1 MAYIISFMI
10 AYLGYRVTGY
20 DFFVLLTLISISLD
34 IYKDLT
40 KYFKILKRYLIY
52 AKDKTAR
59 RVGIHF
65 NAFPGLTGSQIMHG

>member
-10 AYLGYRVTGY
+10 AYLGYWVTGY

-59 RVGIHF
+59 R
-65 NAFPGLTGSQIMHG
+65 

>member
-59 RVGIHF
+59 W
-65 NAFPGLTGSQIMHG
+65 

>member
-40 KYFKILKRYLIY
+40 KYFKILKRYLI
-52 AKDKTAR
+52 
-59 RVGIHF
+59 
-65 NAFPGLTGSQIMHG
+65 